1 MTPTDMHIYALQDKI
16 ASLETEIKKL
26 RVDLSEAEKC
36 IPDSQRLLFLIE
48 NQLTVAVG
56 INSFWVA
63 EPDGLSRVGGKCVT
77 PREAIDEYRKLCGK

>member
-1 MTPTDMHIYALQDKI
+1 MTPTEIHIDALHDKI
-16 ASLETEIKKL
+16 DSLEKEIKKL

-48 NQLTVAVG
+48 NQLTVVVG

-63 EPDGLSRVGGKCVT
+63 KPDGLVRVGYKCVT
-77 PREAIDEYRKLCGK
+77 PREAIDEYQKLCGK